1 MTKTIYPYYVNSPET
16 TLVDAISAYDVS
28 FNVADG
34 TKLPAAP
41 NIANFGTGEDSET
54 FRYTSLVGNLVS
66 GVTRGF
72 DVSGNYGVAKPWGA
86 GEVVARRWTAYD
98 AEAISENAAGDV
110 VGPAS
115 ATDGNLAV
123 FDGTDGRKIKDG
135 GAIPSGGGGGR
146 NAIINGDCRVNQRA
160 TAYTLIKDAYTWDT
174 SDLYGPD
181 RHEGMATGTAVS
193 AGTFGQSTSSLAGTS
208 GYGFHFSGVT
218 LTGTGVI
225 YQRGRIEAKDAARF
239 KNQTASF
246 SCKVY
251 QDTGGAVNFTVY
263 IRKANSADNFAAV
276 TAIGNSGA
284 ISIPDSTDTALKY
297 EAISMGDCSAGIE
310 YEIKGEVGAI
320 TTKNVYISEIQLEIG
335 SVATAFENR
344 AYHTELS
351 LCMRYAFLYGRTG
364 AAVIL
369 TPFGCRGGGFAAAM
383 AMQFPTPMRA
393 TPAMV
398 TSNPSN
404 VQAAPSGNEFYL
416 FNESSQ
422 TYETGTGTITWSGV
436 LGTTSQCLFQI
447 AFESSLT
454 GTSGNVEF
462 LSLGST
468 AWILFTSEL

>member
-1 MTKTIYPYYVNSPET
+1 
-16 TLVDAISAYDVS
+16 
-28 FNVADG
+28 
-34 TKLPAAP
+34 
-41 NIANFGTGEDSET
+41 
-54 FRYTSLVGNLVS
+54 
-66 GVTRGF
+66 
-72 DVSGNYGVAKPWGA
+72 
-86 GEVVARRWTAYD
+86 
-98 AEAISENAAGDV
+98 
-110 VGPAS
+110 
-115 ATDGNLAV
+115 V

-284 ISIPDSTDTALKY
+284 VSIPDSTDTALKY

-320 TTKNVYISEIQLEIG
+320 TTKNVHISEIQLEIG
-335 SVATAFENR
+335 SVATAFESR
-344 AYHTELS
+344 PYGVELA
-351 LCMRYAFLYGRTG
+351 LCQRYAIVFTDCNGIGSCSFRYSIN
-364 AAVIL
+364 AIVIIIPMQMRV
-369 TPFGCRGGGFAAAM
+369 TPTIDTLS
-383 AMQFPTPMRA
+383 PSW
-393 TPAMV
+393 V
-398 TSNPSN
+398 TTS
-404 VQAAPSGNEFYL
+404 PSGNQIGAL
-416 FNESSQ
+416 DMVDVLWI
-422 TYETGTGTITWSGV
+422 TITGTPSYSIQPSGDGILFVITASTSFSGTVGNFTI
-436 LGTTSQCLFQI
+436 FYI
-447 AFESSLT
+447 
-454 GTSGNVEF
+454 GTSPFVF
-462 LSLGST
+462 S
-468 AWILFTSEL
+468 AEL